1 MEVEKL
7 RRDYDLDV
15 RWAPFLL
22 DPSIPPEGRSREPRT
37 KPGDPPTDLELRGR
51 RSGIAFRRGR
61 TFTPS
66 SLLSLEAAEYAQD
79 CGHDGDALHRALFRT
94 HFEEDGDLGDLDT
107 LVRLGAEAGLDADGL
122 REALE
127 SRRYRGRVADGIGWA
142 RAIGVTGVPTFIFDD
157 RYGVVGA
164 QEYDVFERV
173 MEQLGV
179 PRRGGAAADGGSAGG
194 GNGGAA

>member
-7 RRDYDLDV
+7 RRDYDVDV

-22 DPSIPPEGRSREPRT
+22 DPSIPPEGRSREPYT

-51 RSGIAFRRGR
+51 RSGIEFRRGR
-61 TFTPS
+61 TFTPN
-66 SLLSLEAAEYAQD
+66 SLLSLETAEYAQD

-94 HFEEDGDLGDLDT
+94 HFEENGDLGDLDT
-107 LVRLGAEAGLDADGL
+107 LVRLGDEAGLDAADL

-127 SRRYRGRVADGIGWA
+127 SGRYRQRVADGIGWA
-142 RAIGVTGVPTFIFDD
+142 RAIGVTGVPTFIFND

-179 PRRGGAAADGGSAGG
+179 PKRGGASEAGG

>member
-7 RRDYDLDV
+7 RRDYDVEV

-22 DPSIPPEGRSREPRT
+22 APSIPPEGRSREPYT

-51 RSGIAFRRGR
+51 RSGIEFRRGR
-61 TFTPS
+61 TFTPN
-66 SLLSLEAAEYAQD
+66 SLLSLETAEYAQD
-79 CGHDGDALHRALFRT
+79 CGHDGEALHRALFRT
-94 HFEEDGDLGDLDT
+94 HFEENGDLGDLDT
-107 LVRLGAEAGLDADGL
+107 LVRLGGEAGLDAADL

-127 SRRYRGRVADGIGWA
+127 GGRYRQRVADGIGWA
-142 RAIGVTGVPTFIFDD
+142 RAIGVTGVPTFIFND

-164 QEYDVFERV
+164 QEYEVFERV
-173 MEQLGV
+173 MERLGAS
-179 PRRGGAAADGGSAGG
+179 RRDGATAGG